1 MTTLKTR
8 LSEAQEIAKS
18 LVGMFLYDTV
28 VDTIVCLEGT
38 QVIGGFLAESPLSSA
53 PWRRLTDI
61 ESPLFLVK
69 KMWRITLTM
78 TTETARCAGRG
89 ESWTRW

>member
-1 MTTLKTR
+1 MATLKTR

-53 PWRRLTDI
+53 LWRR
-61 ESPLFLVK
+61 
-69 KMWRITLTM
+69 
-78 TTETARCAGRG
+78 
-89 ESWTRW
+89 